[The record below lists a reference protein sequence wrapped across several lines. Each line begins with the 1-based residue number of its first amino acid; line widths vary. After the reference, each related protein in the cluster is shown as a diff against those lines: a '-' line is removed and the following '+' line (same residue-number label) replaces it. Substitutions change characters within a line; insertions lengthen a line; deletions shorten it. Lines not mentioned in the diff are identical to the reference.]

1 MKSTIGKVTGIGV
14 SGGSFRFPAENG
26 QLSVTVISEKTILF
40 EYSVDGYK
48 IPRYLTEASEKLY
61 SYEIQDIVPSVD
73 RADDGWAVTAGRTVV
88 SIDAATALVSV
99 TRGGKP
105 VHGGRAGGRDTVI
118 PQSQFRLAG
127 SRGSETGSFT
137 FALDDGDGFY
147 GLGDKAG
154 SPDHRG
160 TRVRMYN
167 RDSLGY
173 DASFSDPLY
182 KSIPFVIKVNRSAGT
197 CAGLFF
203 PETCVTGV
211 DMGKES
217 PFFWS
222 VDVLGGPFRYFLI
235 LGDDYRDIM
244 GGYCRLTG
252 FPALPPLYSFGY
264 FGSSMNYV
272 EAWDAQARMEKFFS
286 DVEKNN
292 LPCEG
297 MYVSSG
303 YLKTDDGLR
312 HAFMWNRRKFP
323 DPGSFLENL
332 CARGYHLTFNIKPG
346 ILLTHPW
353 YAELADK
360 GYFVKDNGG
369 RPVVEYFWGGDA
381 SFIDFSNTDAVA
393 WWKQK
398 LCESYLDHGV
408 EGIWND
414 NNEFEMDDPETEA
427 YRTRT
432 VFPVLMAKAS
442 YEACLGKNPGKRPWI
457 YSRSGYA
464 GMQKYARTWTG
475 DNSSN
480 FRTLKFNQFQ
490 GISLG
495 LSGVPFVGHDLGG
508 FYGPEPSPELL
519 VRCAQSAIFQSRFVI
534 HSWREN
540 DEPTEPWKF
549 GIVFPLIRE
558 ALIDH
563 YRHMPYIYSQ
573 AHESSRTGVPLE
585 RPLCLEYSSD
595 SAIRPDIE
603 QFMFGSSV
611 MKAPVLNEGE
621 NVKHVRFPSGDDWY
635 SPHDGRLFRGGDETD
650 LDAPLE
656 RTWYFYKAGSIIPRT
671 EDTGK
676 LTSGFFRNLDMM
688 VLPTDGT
695 FTYEYVEDDGVSVV
709 SEGSCNRWRFSV
721 TYDEQAGKG
730 DVRVQ
735 AVSLGRKDALEGRS
749 VRMMVPEGFEGTEI
763 IAMKDLDGTVFRF
776 SGKYDI
782 VGKGRRSCLRRE
794 K

>member
-1 MKSTIGKVTGIGV
+1 MKKSIGKVTGMES
-14 SGGSFRFPAENG
+14 SGGSIRFLTEGGRLLIN
-26 QLSVTVISEKTILF
+26 VVSEKIISV
-40 EYSVDGYK
+40 EYGVDGYK
-48 IPRYLTEASEKLY
+48 VPEYLDKASKNLFLCEK
-61 SYEIQDIVPSVD
+61 QDIVPEICRTD
-73 RADDGWAVTAGRTVV
+73 AGWAVTAGRTVV
-88 SIDAATALVSV
+88 HVDEANALVSV
-99 TRGGKP
+99 TYDGKL
-105 VHGGRAGGRDTVI
+105 VHGGRAGGKDTVI
-118 PQSQFRLAG
+118 PQTQFRLAG
-127 SRGSETGSFT
+127 SPGSESGMFT

-147 GLGDKAG
+147 GLGDKTG
-154 SPDHRG
+154 SPDRRG
-160 TRVRMYN
+160 TRVRLYN
-167 RDSLGY
+167 RDALGY

-182 KSIPFVIKVNRSAGT
+182 KSIPFLMKVNRSAGIFT
-197 CAGLFF
+197 GLFF
-203 PETCVTGV
+203 PETCVTDV

-222 VDVLGGPFRYFLI
+222 VDILGGPFRYFLI
-235 LGDDYRDIM
+235 LGDGYKDIL
-244 GGYCRLTG
+244 GGYCSLTG
-252 FPALPPLYSFGY
+252 MPSLPPLYSFGY

-272 EAWDAQARMEKFFS
+272 EAWDAQARIEKFFS
-286 DVEKNN
+286 DVEEHR

-323 DPGSFLENL
+323 DPAAFLEGL
-332 CARGYHLTFNIKPG
+332 AARGYHLTFNIKPG

-353 YAELADK
+353 YGELERK
-360 GYFVKDNGG
+360 GYFVKDNDGK
-369 RPVVEYFWGGDA
+369 PVVEYFWGGDA
-381 SFIDFSNTDAVA
+381 SFIDFANPDAVS
-393 WWKQK
+393 WWKKK
-398 LCESYLDHGV
+398 LCEAYLDHGV

-414 NNEFEMDDPETEA
+414 NNEFEMDDPEMES

-480 FRTLKFNQFQ
+480 FRTLRYNQYQ

-549 GIVFPLIRE
+549 GAVFPIIKE
-558 ALIDH
+558 ALFDH
-563 YRHMPYIYSQ
+563 YRHMPYIYNE
-573 AHESSRTGVPLE
+573 AHEASGTGVPLE
-585 RPLCLEYSSD
+585 RPLCLEYPSD
-595 SAIRPDIE
+595 SALEPDAG
-603 QFMFGSSV
+603 QFMFGSGV
-611 MKAPVLNEGE
+611 MKAPVLDEGMTT
-621 NVKHVRFPSGDDWY
+621 VHVRFPSGDDWY
-635 SPHDGRLFRGGDETD
+635 SPLEGRLFRGGDEAD

-656 RTWYFYKAGSIIPRT
+656 RTWYFYRAGSVIPRT
-671 EDTGK
+671 EDIGK
-676 LTSGFFRNLDMM
+676 LTTGFFRNLDMM
-688 VLPTDGT
+688 VLPADGT
-695 FTYEYVEDDGVSVV
+695 FTYGYFEDDGVSAESEDSRNIWRFTVTYSA
-709 SEGSCNRWRFSV
+709 SEGRG
-721 TYDEQAGKG
+721 E
-730 DVRVQ
+730 VRVHG
-735 AVSLGRKDALEGRS
+735 AGLGRKDALGGRT
-749 VRMMVPEGFEGTEI
+749 VRILLPEGFSGGGSVD
-763 IAMKDLDGTVFRF
+763 MDGLDGSVFRF

-782 VGKGRRSCLRRE
+782 VGKGR
-794 K
+794 

>member
-1 MKSTIGKVTGIGV
+1 MKSTIGKVTGMES
-14 SGGSFRFPAENG
+14 SGGIIRFSAEG
-26 QLSVTVISEKTILF
+26 GRLSITVVSERIILV
-40 EYSVDGYK
+40 EYDVDGYDV
-48 IPRYLTEASEKLY
+48 PTYLDNASKNLF
-61 SYEIQDIVPSVD
+61 SYGKQAIVPEVS
-73 RADDGWAVTAGRTVV
+73 RSEIGWAVTAGRSVV
-88 SIDAATALVSV
+88 RVDEANALVSV
-99 TRGGKP
+99 TYGGKL
-105 VHGGRAGGRDTVI
+105 VHGGRAGGKDTVI
-118 PQSQFRLAG
+118 PQTQFRLAG
-127 SRGSETGSFT
+127 SQGSESGMFT
-137 FALDDGDGFY
+137 FALDGGDGFY

-160 TRVRMYN
+160 TRVRLYN

-182 KSIPFVIKVNRSAGT
+182 KSIPFVIKVNRSAGI

-203 PETCVTGV
+203 PETCVTDV

-235 LGDDYRDIM
+235 LGDDYREIM
-244 GGYCRLTG
+244 SGYCSLTG
-252 FPALPPLYSFGY
+252 LPALPPLYSFGY

-286 DVEKNN
+286 DVEEYG

-332 CARGYHLTFNIKPG
+332 SARGYHLTFNIKPG

-360 GYFVKDNGG
+360 GYFVKDNDG

-381 SFIDFSNTDAVA
+381 SFIDFSNPDAAA

-414 NNEFEMDDPETEA
+414 NNEFEMDDPEMESF
-427 YRTRT
+427 RTRT
-432 VFPVLMAKAS
+432 LFPVLMAKAS
-442 YEACLGKNPGKRPWI
+442 YEACLEKNPGKRPWI

-480 FRTLKFNQFQ
+480 FRTLKYNQYQ

-519 VRCAQSAIFQSRFVI
+519 VRCAQSAVFQSRFVI

-549 GIVFPLIRE
+549 GVVFPLIMD
-558 ALIDH
+558 ALFDH

-573 AHESSRTGVPLE
+573 AREASRTGVPLE
-585 RPLCLEYSSD
+585 RPLCLEYPSD
-595 SAIRPDIE
+595 LAIRPDIE
-603 QFMFGSSV
+603 QFMFGSCV

-621 NVKHVRFPSGDDWY
+621 TSKFIHFPAGDGWY
-635 SPHDGRLFRGGDETD
+635 SPHTGRLFRGGDDADLET
-650 LDAPLE
+650 PLE
-656 RTWYFYKAGSIIPRT
+656 KTWYFYKAGSIIPRT
-671 EDTGK
+671 EDAGK

-688 VLPTDGT
+688 VIPRDGS
-695 FTYEYVEDDGVSVV
+695 FMSEYFEDDGVSVE
-709 SEGSCNRWRFSV
+709 SESGCNSWRFSV
-721 TYDEQAGKG
+721 TYSAPEGKG
-730 DVRVQ
+730 EIRVQ
-735 AVSLGRKDALEGRS
+735 AVSLGRKDALEDRK
-749 VRMMVPEGFEGTEI
+749 VRILLPEGFMGGKTV
-763 IAMKDLDGTVFRF
+763 AVKDLDGAVFRF

-782 VGKGRRSCLRRE
+782 VGKGR
-794 K
+794 